1 MDLPRSSD
9 RAEAIQVS
17 IWQAISQA
25 GAAPP
30 AATRVR
36 PAARP
41 GLAAPAPPDR
51 RLARAPAETSK
62 LLLPS
67 VAEDQ

>member
-1 MDLPRSSD
+1 MDLPRRSD

-30 AATRVR
+30 ATTRVR
-36 PAARP
+36 PVARP
-41 GLAAPAPPDR
+41 GPAAPAPPDR
-51 RLARAPAETSK
+51 RLARAPAETATR
-62 LLLPS
+62 LLRS
-67 VAEDQ
+67 VAENQ